1 MWPSVVVTRAA
12 DAGATRRPLCSRAPA
27 QWRWSR
33 LRGAANATRVSTSS
47 RTAGAQGVDA
57 PALAKR
63 VGKLLSDTWR
73 CNRVVVQDRAGA
85 GAGATRRRHL
95 LQSALGRI
103 PMQWAADD
111 DRTESRMASDL
122 VAAVNTR
129 RLSLYPADCSPES
142 RAIGTS
148 SAQPLRSAPAMAA
161 RTSSSRRGTKGSSVA
176 SCSFRALQARLDRQ
190 PRTSRRQHSPS

>member
-1 MWPSVVVTRAA
+1 MASVVVTRAA
-12 DAGATRRPLCSRAPA
+12 DAGATEAPA
-27 QWRWSR
+27 LLASPGATAVVTVARRRGGDAGLDVVEHRW
-33 LRGAANATRVSTSS
+33 V
-47 RTAGAQGVDA
+47 QGVDA

-73 CNRVVVQDRAGA
+73 CNRVVVQDRAGT
-85 GAGATRRRHL
+85 GVGATRRRHL

-122 VAAVNTR
+122 LAAVNTR

-142 RAIGTS
+142 RAIGHE
-148 SAQPLRSAPAMAA
+148 LRTAVAVRAGDGRTDVVVPSGDEGFLRGVLLLSGFASPAGQATA
-161 RTSSSRRGTKGSSVA
+161 DEPETALA
-176 SCSFRALQARLDRQ
+176 S
-190 PRTSRRQHSPS
+190 